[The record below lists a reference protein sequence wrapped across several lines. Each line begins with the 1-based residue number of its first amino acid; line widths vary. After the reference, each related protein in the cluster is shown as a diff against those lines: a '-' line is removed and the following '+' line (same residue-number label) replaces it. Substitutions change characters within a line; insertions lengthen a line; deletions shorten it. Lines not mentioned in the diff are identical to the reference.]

1 MTAAKPPLSSPL
13 RPPPRGSSTP
23 QATILLIVYALAT
36 SGLLLWVV
44 SSGVLDTLGNF
55 RSLTISLSFAAFLTT
70 LFLAYRWK
78 AHPIVKILVAAVC
91 LLVVLPIAGV
101 ANSSLLGLG
110 LQIGIFAALALG
122 LNIVV
127 GLAGLLDLG
136 YVAFFATGA
145 YIWAIYGSPQIGKI
159 LGNPA
164 LEASKGLP
172 GGYFWL
178 FLFLGIA
185 VAALVGV
192 LIGLPVLR
200 LRGDYLAIVTLG
212 LGEVIRVLANN
223 LTPLTNG
230 PIGIVDIQRPPTGL
244 IDGIRSGFN
253 LSNSQFG
260 LLFLYVVVLVVIG
273 IIIVV
278 NIRLE
283 NSRIGRAWIAIRED
297 EIAAQAMGVPLVRS
311 KIIAFATGASFAG
324 VMGVIY
330 SAVQTSITPESFTF
344 FASIGV
350 LSMVILGGMGSIP
363 GVILG
368 AAVVTL
374 LNLDTLAALSE
385 ALSGLGLPNEL
396 DPAKYQRFFFGL
408 ILLLMMIFRPEGLL
422 PTTRRKL
429 ELHLDDVPSDSDG
442 SASGDHGSGD
452 IGAIGKS
459 EPSSLETTGRISKPV
474 PSSTQTRSGGN

>member
-1 MTAAKPPLSSPL
+1 MTAAKPPLSGPL
-13 RPPPRGSSTP
+13 RPNGPRASSTL
-23 QATILLIVYALAT
+23 QATLTLILYALLT
-36 SGLLLWVV
+36 SGLLLWAV
-44 SSGVLDTLGNF
+44 SSEVLDFTKNF
-55 RSLTISLSFAAFLTT
+55 KSLIVSLLFVAFLGT
-70 LFLAYRWK
+70 LFFAYRFK
-78 AHPIVKILVAAVC
+78 AAPWSKILVAAAI
-91 LLVVLPIAGV
+91 LLGVMPVAGV
-101 ANSSLLGLG
+101 ASSFLLELG
-110 LQIGIFAALALG
+110 LQIAIYSALALG

-136 YVAFFATGA
+136 YVAFFAAGA
-145 YIWAIYGSPQIGKI
+145 YLWAIYGSPQIGKF

-164 LEASKGLP
+164 LEAAGGLP
-172 GGYFWL
+172 GSYFWL

-200 LRGDYLAIVTLG
+200 LKGDYLAIVTLG

-230 PIGIVDIQRPPTGL
+230 PIGIIDIQRPPIPW
-244 IDGIRSGFN
+244 IDPIRTAFN
-253 LSNSQFG
+253 LSPSQFG
-260 LLFLYVVVLVVIG
+260 LLFLYVLVLVVIG
-273 IIIVV
+273 VIILV

-330 SAVQTSITPESFTF
+330 AAKQLSITPESFTF

-374 LNLDTLAALSE
+374 LNLDILAALSE
-385 ALSGLGLPNEL
+385 ALSSLGLPSEL

-429 ELHLDDVPSDSDG
+429 ELHLDDTPNDPGDS
-442 SASGDHGSGD
+442 GSGD
-452 IGAIGKS
+452 IGILGKS
-459 EPSSLETTGRISKPV
+459 EPSSLETTGRLGKTT
-474 PSSTQTRSGGN
+474 PSSTRDNPGGN